1 MKRKLLK
8 GQSFGLLTVI
18 EDTVRHN
25 GKRNIPHAIVECQCG
40 NTTEVIAWC
49 LTRGTTTSCGCIR
62 REVTGNRARTH
73 GQSST
78 ALYAVWC
85 NMHQRCYNPKAHN
98 YDYYG
103 GRGINICNEWHTFE
117 PFYKWAISH
126 GYELGLTIERT
137 DNNGSYSP
145 FNCIWAT
152 HKEQANNRRVR
163 SK

>member
-8 GQSFGLLTVI
+8 GQSFGLLTVL

-25 GKRNIPHAIVECQCG
+25 GKRNIPYAIVGCQCG
-40 NTTEVIAWC
+40 NTTEVVAWC

-78 ALYAVWC
+78 SLYAVWC
-85 NMHQRCYNPKAHN
+85 SMHQRCYNPKAHN

-103 GRGINICNEWHTFE
+103 GRGISICKEWHTFE
-117 PFYKWAISH
+117 PFYEWAMSH
-126 GYELGLTIERT
+126 GYESGLTIERT
-137 DNNGSYSP
+137 DNNGNYSP